1 MNRRDALFTLTST
14 AAAATAAT
22 GLFSQAARAQ
32 GAWPAR
38 NVTVVVPFAPGG
50 AGNGS
55 VRILAEVIGP
65 QMGQSVLVEN
75 RPGGGG
81 VPGTQHVA
89 QSSDDHLLLMGSTSM
104 TILPALRNDLA
115 YDVMRDLQP
124 VGMISSQPQVVAVGV
139 NSPLRTLDD
148 LVAQGRGGKLTAGNS
163 GVGTLSHL
171 ATELLNRKLGT
182 SILPVPYKGDAVLM
196 PDVAAGT
203 LSMGIINLPVVMPLI
218 QAGRL
223 RALAVTSAQPVAS
236 LPGVPLLRTL
246 GEEFVITG
254 WAAMYASRAV
264 PAAGVER
271 FSTLMRNALGE
282 AGVRDRFAAFG
293 VTPEPTTPA
302 QLREFTRGEI
312 ARWGDVVRSRGI
324 TLS

>member
-1 MNRRDALFTLTST
+1 MNRRHHLLQLT
-14 AAAATAAT
+14 AAASAWALGAP
-22 GLFSQAARAQ
+22 AVRAQ
-32 GAWPAR
+32 GAWPTRAV
-38 NVTVVVPFAPGG
+38 NVVVPFAPGG

-65 QMGQSVLVEN
+65 QMGQSVVVEN

-139 NSPLRTLDD
+139 NSPLRTLED
-148 LVAQGRGGKLTAGNS
+148 LVRLGRGGNLTAGNS

-196 PDVAAGT
+196 PDVASGT
-203 LSMGIINLPVVMPLI
+203 LSMGLINLPVVMPLI

-236 LPGVPLLRTL
+236 LPGVPVLRSL
-246 GEEFVITG
+246 GDEFVITG

-271 FSTLMRNALGE
+271 FSTLMRSALGDV
-282 AGVRDRFAAFG
+282 GVRERFAAFG
-293 VTPEPTTPA
+293 VTPEPSTPA
-302 QLREFTRGEI
+302 QLRDFTRGEI

>member
-282 AGVRDRFAAFG
+282 AGVRERFAAFG

-324 TLS
+324 TLG